1 MYKADKHLRDYTFE
15 ELQETI
21 CEFCEDP
28 EMNMSEYMCPNC
40 SKDNEI
46 ICVECCGC
54 FDDEF
59 DVEWAMANSQ
69 EKV

>member
-15 ELQETI
+15 ELQQTI
-21 CEFCEDP
+21 CEACEDP

-54 FDDEF
+54 FDDETL
-59 DVEWAMANSQ
+59 DEDWVMANS
-69 EKV
+69 